1 MFLNIIYDPIF
12 QSVTIAI
19 IVAQVVKTI
28 LDWVQHG
35 HFNWKS
41 IFRGAGMPSSH
52 TATVV
57 ALALS
62 IYLSEGITTLFVVT
76 FFFASIVIRDVIGDK
91 VFATHQERIIN
102 KLIQQMFSHNK
113 VEWNHLIGHTLTEVF
128 AGMVLAVGITLSV
141 FFLNGLI

>member
-12 QSVTIAI
+12 QSVAVSA
-19 IVAQVVKTI
+19 IVAQIIKTI

-41 IFRGAGMPSSH
+41 LFRGAGMPSSH

-57 ALALS
+57 SLTLS
-62 IYLSEGITTLFVVT
+62 VYLFEGIGTLFIIT
-76 FFFASIVIRDVIGDK
+76 FIFASIVVRDVIGDK
-91 VFATHQERIIN
+91 IFATHQETIIN
-102 KLIQQMFSHNK
+102 KLVQQLFSTDK

-128 AGMVLAVGITLSV
+128 AGMILAIGITLGV

>member
-1 MFLNIIYDPIF
+1 MFWTIIFDPVF
-12 QSVTIAI
+12 QSVAIANI
-19 IVAQVVKTI
+19 TAQVIKTI
-28 LDWVQHG
+28 IDWVQLG

-41 IFRGAGMPSSH
+41 LFRGAGMPSSH

-57 ALALS
+57 SLALAV
-62 IYLSEGITTLFVVT
+62 YLFEGLGTLFLVT

-102 KLIQQMFSHNK
+102 KLVQQMFSHNK

-128 AGMVLAVGITLSV
+128 VGMVLGVAITLGV
-141 FFLNGLI
+141 FFLNGMI

>member
-1 MFLNIIYDPIF
+1 MFWTIIYDPIF
-12 QSVTIAI
+12 QSVAIANI
-19 IVAQVVKTI
+19 TAQVIKTI
-28 LDWVQHG
+28 IDWVNLG

-41 IFRGAGMPSSH
+41 LFRGAGMPSSH
-52 TATVV
+52 TATVI

-62 IYLSEGITTLFVVT
+62 VYLMEGLGTLFIVT
-76 FFFASIVIRDVIGDK
+76 LIFASIVIRDVIGDK

-102 KLIQQMFSHNK
+102 KLVEQIVSNET

-128 AGMVLAVGITLSV
+128 AGLVLGTAITIGV